1 LRSRWKQAVAGLG
14 TRLAEVQA
22 MGKHRARVLH
32 TPDATAAAEEISRL
46 GVKPPALQWMAA
58 KAFVRAVRLEKVRGK
73 AAALLKQECLAVGCD
88 CAVAP
93 EVAAFDDT
101 PRAVILLGTP
111 RQYER
116 LLPRLAGQAFGLG
129 EIGREVAET
138 IERYEAAARPVWR
151 CRGRDVPTDRHTV
164 VMGIINVTD
173 DSFSGDGLAGDVEA
187 AVAQGLRFV
196 EAGAEVLDIGAESTR
211 PGSLPVPVEQELAR
225 VVPVVKALAEQVDVT
240 LSVDTQK
247 PQVARAALEA
257 GAHIVNDVA
266 GLRAE
271 GMAETVAEFGAGA
284 VIMHML
290 GEPRTMQV
298 APHYDD
304 LMTEIYDFLAERVE
318 AAVEAGISEEA
329 IALDPG
335 FGFGKTVEHNLEMLR
350 RLSELRSL
358 GRPILIGT
366 SRKSTIG
373 KVLGKPEQERLMG
386 TAATCALSVAAGAHL
401 LRVHDVAE
409 IAQVARMTDAIL
421 QGWQGDEAS

>member
-1 LRSRWKQAVAGLG
+1 
-14 TRLAEVQA
+14 
-22 MGKHRARVLH
+22 
-32 TPDATAAAEEISRL
+32 
-46 GVKPPALQWMAA
+46 
-58 KAFVRAVRLEKVRGK
+58 
-73 AAALLKQECLAVGCD
+73 
-88 CAVAP
+88 
-93 EVAAFDDT
+93 
-101 PRAVILLGTP
+101 
-111 RQYER
+111 
-116 LLPRLAGQAFGLG
+116 
-129 EIGREVAET
+129 
-138 IERYEAAARPVWR
+138 
-151 CRGRDVPTDRHTV
+151 
-164 VMGIINVTD
+164 MGIINVTE

-318 AAVEAGISEEA
+318 AALEAGISEEA

-386 TAATCALSVAAGAHL
+386 TAATCAVSVAAGAHL